1 LQALAA
7 EILFTAALV
16 LVVLNVAATKAT
28 QGNSFYGLAIGFTIV
43 VWIYFV
49 GPFIGAAVGAGI
61 HNLQVGGNDAG

>member
-1 LQALAA
+1 MQALAA

-43 VWIYFV
+43 VTV
-49 GPFIGAAVGAGI
+49 SFIGAAVGAGI